1 MQRTKNFVIHEPRLS
16 NAIRIT
22 TSLSKKAVLC
32 PLIKHTFLFCFRC
45 SRLYSQ
51 SKYLFSLRVVAE
63 APPLA
68 SSRLITAKLPLSLLN
83 CFKGIRRQL
92 WRQQPNQVSLNEGRE
107 LSEQRLVRLCRTKGM
122 QKSKWN
128 WSLESRSPARAPGL
142 FLAL

>member
-1 MQRTKNFVIHEPRLS
+1 MQRTKNFVIHEARLP

-32 PLIKHTFLFCFRC
+32 PLIKHTFLLCFRC

-51 SKYLFSLRVVAE
+51 SKYLFSFVVAE

-68 SSRLITAKLPLSLLN
+68 SCRLITAKLPLSLLN
-83 CFKGIRRQL
+83 CFKRIRRQL

-107 LSEQRLVRLCRTKGM
+107 LSEQQLVRLCRTKGM